1 MNIYSRIDPTVLLHI
16 INRKND
22 VQPGRADLVDP
33 DQFIQCAAL
42 RQQKGTTY
50 KPHRHLMQMCGAS
63 TYIPQESWVVI
74 YGMVQVILYDIDNT
88 VIHTDVLEPG
98 DCSITLQGGHNY
110 LFMADDSLVYE
121 FKTGPYKGQE
131 SDKFFI

>member
-1 MNIYSRIDPTVLLHI
+1 MNIYSKIDPTILLHI
-16 INRKND
+16 ITRKRD
-22 VQPGRADLVDP
+22 VQTGRTDLVDT

-50 KPHRHLMQMCGAS
+50 KPHRHLMQMRGAS

-74 YGMVQVILYDIDNT
+74 SGMVQVTLYDLDNT
-88 VIHTDVLEPG
+88 VLHTDVLEPG

-131 SDKFFI
+131 SDKIFI